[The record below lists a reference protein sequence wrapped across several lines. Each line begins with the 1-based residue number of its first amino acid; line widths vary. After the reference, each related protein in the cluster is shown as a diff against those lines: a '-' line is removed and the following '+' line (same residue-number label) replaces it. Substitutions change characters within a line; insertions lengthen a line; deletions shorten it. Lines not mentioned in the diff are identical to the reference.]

1 MPDPIPPE
9 ALLADFAPPIR
20 ALADELRAI
29 VAATVPGVVERVRPG
44 WRIIGFDAPVGRKT
58 RYFAW
63 VFPERVHV
71 HLGFVEGVLMDDP
84 DRRMDGEGE
93 TKKARWLTWTP
104 GDSIDADEVAAFV
117 REGARRRRDV
127 AGRAVRAGDGRGRSR
142 GLNRPAWSVRCRCA
156 PGRRTIACPQASR
169 RVAMTTDFT
178 IELVDRP
185 GTLARASD
193 ALGRAGVNIEGACGF
208 ATDGHGVFHV
218 LVRDGERA
226 RRALLNAGFEIQDE
240 RTVVVHPIQN
250 KPGEAAGLL
259 RRVADAGV
267 NLDILY
273 TTLDGQIVLGGDDVN
288 AIRRAVLVEAVQPVA
303 GEAG

>member
-71 HLGFVEGVLMDDP
+71 HLGFVEGVLMHDP

-104 GDSIDADEVAAFV
+104 GESIDADEVAAFV
-117 REGARRRRDV
+117 REGARV
-127 AGRAVRAGDGRGRSR
+127 AAMSR
-142 GLNRPAWSVRCRCA
+142 GERFAL
-156 PGRRTIACPQASR
+156 
-169 RVAMTTDFT
+169 AM
-178 IELVDRP
+178 
-185 GTLARASD
+185 A
-193 ALGRAGVNIEGACGF
+193 
-208 ATDGHGVFHV
+208 
-218 LVRDGERA
+218 
-226 RRALLNAGFEIQDE
+226 
-240 RTVVVHPIQN
+240 
-250 KPGEAAGLL
+250 
-259 RRVADAGV
+259 
-267 NLDILY
+267 
-273 TTLDGQIVLGGDDVN
+273 
-288 AIRRAVLVEAVQPVA
+288 
-303 GEAG
+303 EAGPED